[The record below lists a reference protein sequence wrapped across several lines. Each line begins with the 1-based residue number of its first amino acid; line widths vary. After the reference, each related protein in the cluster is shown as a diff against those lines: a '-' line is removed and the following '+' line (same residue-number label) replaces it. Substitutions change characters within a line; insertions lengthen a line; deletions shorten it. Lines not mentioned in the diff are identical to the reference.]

1 MEKDNITC
9 GTCHSPSALAAA
21 STLISCSRDVSKLW
35 LPFAWA
41 TKSLYRYF
49 ADYRRADSIKSSW
62 AKSFFTIVPS
72 PHSIISL
79 TQPYLLCKMQYSGNN
94 RGRGRGRA
102 RGSFQQY
109 PPRSN
114 VVLPPPRDMMAGLGA
129 IIGSLDKDTLSFV
142 KGADRSAP
150 ASPPAKAANSG
161 EVTFDDVRPLGSY
174 NWTDEPGKIL
184 VPGTD
189 ALC

>member
-1 MEKDNITC
+1 
-9 GTCHSPSALAAA
+9 
-21 STLISCSRDVSKLW
+21 
-35 LPFAWA
+35 
-41 TKSLYRYF
+41 
-49 ADYRRADSIKSSW
+49 
-62 AKSFFTIVPS
+62 
-72 PHSIISL
+72 
-79 TQPYLLCKMQYSGNN
+79 MQYSGNN